1 MVTQSDIYEQFSDL
15 LRFPQE
21 DIGPKAEGCLA
32 ALKADGRYPAEA
44 VEQLEKFVQE
54 LKETPLDDLQ
64 GVYSYTFELSSDF
77 TLDLGYHLFDGFKRA
92 NNLSSIKSMYLSKGF
107 SADEVAKGEL
117 PDNLVVV
124 LRFLAFVDDEELKKD
139 FRESFVILALEKLRT
154 NFNKHQK
161 NIYSHLISAVYR
173 VLDTDVKE
181 GK

>member
-1 MVTQSDIYEQFSDL
+1 MVKQMNIYEKFSDL
-15 LRFPQE
+15 LCFPQE
-21 DIGPKAEGCLA
+21 DIKLKTEECLG
-32 ALKADGRYPAEA
+32 ALRADGQYPAEA
-44 VEQLEKFVQE
+44 VEHLEKFATE
-54 LKETPLDDLQ
+54 LEEMPLDDLQ

-92 NNLSSIKSMYLSKGF
+92 NNLSSIKSMYQSKNF
-107 SADEVAKGEL
+107 PVDEVAKGEL
-117 PDNLVVV
+117 PDNLVVI
-124 LRFLAFVDDEELKKD
+124 LKFLGFVQDEELKKD
-139 FRESFVILALEKLRT
+139 FRESFVILAVEKLRQ

>member
-1 MVTQSDIYEQFSDL
+1 MSLYDKFSDL
-15 LRFPQE
+15 LSYPQE
-21 DIGPKAEGCLA
+21 DFKLKTDECLK
-32 ALKADGRYPAEA
+32 ALKAEGRYPAEA
-44 VEQLEKFVQE
+44 VEPLEKFAAE
-54 LKETPLDDLQ
+54 LEEMPLDELQ

-107 SADEVAKGEL
+107 PVDEVAKGEL
-117 PDNLVVV
+117 PDNLVVI
-124 LRFLAFVDDEELKKD
+124 LKFLSFLQDTELKKD
-139 FRESFVILALEKLRT
+139 FRESFVIIALEKLRK
-154 NFNKHQK
+154 NFDKHQK